1 MMTGSS
7 LQMIGAIAATFIVAG
22 IVKGVTGM
30 GLPTVAMGILG
41 GLISPLAAASL
52 LIIPSFATNIWQL
65 LAGPNFYAV
74 IRKLWLMM
82 LAMVVGTIAGSRLL
96 VSGNTGFTTSALGA
110 VLVIYAVYTLF
121 ARQQRIAPWMEPW
134 LSPVIGMIT
143 GIVTGST
150 GVFVVP
156 AVPYLQ
162 ALGFEK
168 EAFIQALG
176 LSFTI
181 STIAMAAG
189 LAWHGAFHAGNLATS
204 GLAIIPSLI
213 GMWAGQSIRD
223 RISPRLFRRGFLI
236 FLMLIGGEMLL
247 RPFL

>member
-1 MMTGSS
+1 MTGFS
-7 LQMIGAIAATFIVAG
+7 LQIVGIIAATFFAAG

-30 GLPTVAMGILG
+30 GLPTVAMGLLG

-52 LIIPSFATNIWQL
+52 LVIPSFVTNIWQL
-65 LAGPNFYAV
+65 LAGPNFYA
-74 IRKLWLMM
+74 IARRLWAMM
-82 LAMVVGTIAGSRLL
+82 LAMVIGTMAGSRLL
-96 VSGNTGFTTSALGA
+96 VSGNTGLTSSALGA

-121 ARQQRIAPWMEPW
+121 ARQQRVPLWLEPF
-134 LSPVIGMIT
+134 LSPVIGVTT

-168 EAFIQALG
+168 EELIQALG

-189 LAWHGAFHAGNLATS
+189 LAWHGAFHAGNLAAS
-204 GLAIIPSLI
+204 ALAIIPALI
-213 GMWAGQSIRD
+213 GMWAGQSIRE
-223 RISPRLFRRGFLI
+223 RISPQLFRRGFLV
-236 FLMLIGGEMLL
+236 FLLLIGGEMLL